1 MCRTG
6 LACGQY
12 AKARG
17 ITISH
22 ISRTAGITVDKL
34 SKSFRGIRNLSADE
48 FVDVCKAMEASPD
61 YIMESADTP

>member
-12 AKARG
+12 AKTRG
-17 ITISH
+17 ISISH
-22 ISRTAGITVDKL
+22 ISRKTDITVDKL

-48 FVDVCKAMEASPD
+48 FADVCKAMEASPD
-61 YIMESADTP
+61 YIMANANTP